1 MGGGGGDGEEG
12 GRKKAI
18 YKSYKIYLVA
28 HPEEVLIIL
37 VVDVMNKVSFD
48 AVRKLWLHWGQ
59 LSFWQ
64 IANKSP
70 RLSRALLVSS
80 Y

>member
-1 MGGGGGDGEEG
+1 MQPLMIHSEFTSGYRGNTYFLENEGGGGGGGWRG
-12 GRKKAI
+12 GRKEKAI

-48 AVRKLWLHWGQ
+48 VVKKLWLH
-59 LSFWQ
+59 
-64 IANKSP
+64 
-70 RLSRALLVSS
+70 
-80 Y
+80 